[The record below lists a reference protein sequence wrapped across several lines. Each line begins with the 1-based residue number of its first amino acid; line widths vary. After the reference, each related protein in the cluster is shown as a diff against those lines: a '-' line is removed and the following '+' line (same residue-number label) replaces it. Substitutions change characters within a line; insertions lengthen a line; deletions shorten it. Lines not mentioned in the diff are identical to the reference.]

1 MFMPAVRECAL
12 NLSMSAAPLIMG
24 IRLYARRSQ
33 QKTQKNIRYILKFFF
48 FTSLT
53 SQNIVLGL
61 PFNYFL
67 LIEVLNVAEHLPDK
81 VSFVKTAKFS

>member
-48 FTSLT
+48 FYFVNKSKHSFGTSLQLFFT
-53 SQNIVLGL
+53 
-61 PFNYFL
+61 
-67 LIEVLNVAEHLPDK
+67 EVLNVAEHLPDK